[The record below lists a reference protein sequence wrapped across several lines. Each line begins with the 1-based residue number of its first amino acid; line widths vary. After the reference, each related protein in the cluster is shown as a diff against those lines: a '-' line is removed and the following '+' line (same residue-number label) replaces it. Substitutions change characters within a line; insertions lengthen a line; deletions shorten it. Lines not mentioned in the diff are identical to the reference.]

1 MSKQLEQRSA
11 RPHNA
16 ISRGP
21 YPFLHPVSCHF
32 DPRTRT
38 HAHSAAVV
46 DTTQTARSA
55 SASMCPMR
63 FWLLFLSGIVA
74 AYLAWTSAL
83 QPDGGGG
90 GDGGRGFTLVHFSA
104 ELERFVWVRGCA

>member
-1 MSKQLEQRSA
+1 
-11 RPHNA
+11 
-16 ISRGP
+16 
-21 YPFLHPVSCHF
+21 
-32 DPRTRT
+32 
-38 HAHSAAVV
+38 
-46 DTTQTARSA
+46 
-55 SASMCPMR
+55 MR